1 MLDGSMAV
9 HKQWAT
15 RKNDERFLNLLDM
28 ETHFGKLRD
37 NSKAVVAANRSLR
50 IIPKDDELLIGR
62 GEQEAVI
69 NEWAFSQIASL
80 SGAPAGYMRT
90 LPAELAADC
99 LNYGLKYVRDVEEIG
114 LLVSRNG
121 VDNANLSVR
130 AATGPRYGR
139 VWNCDIVRSLVSR
152 FGDGVSG
159 DFRVPGI
166 FGQQVAVTKENTTL
180 YAGERDMFVFLCDEI
195 NRVEIKNRRNGKSG
209 SMARGFYVWNSEVG
223 AATLGAAFFLF
234 DYVCGNR
241 IIWGM
246 EEFREM
252 RIRHTVSAPHR
263 WLEEVSPI
271 IDEYRDGSERPVIS
285 AIEHA
290 REKRIDDV
298 NEFLANRFGKN
309 MSKVL
314 IERHQK
320 EEDRP
325 IETLW
330 DAVTAATA
338 YARDI
343 PNQDSRVAFERA
355 AGKIMELAQ

>member
-1 MLDGSMAV
+1 MPDGSMEV

-15 RKNDERFLNLLDM
+15 RKTDERFLDLFSMRD
-28 ETHFGKLRD
+28 HFGKLKE
-37 NSKAVVAANRSLR
+37 NSKGVVIANRSLNVV
-50 IIPKDDELLIGR
+50 PNGDELMIGR
-62 GEQEAVI
+62 GSQEAII
-69 NEWAFSQIASL
+69 NEWAFGQIASL
-80 SGAPAGYMRT
+80 SGAPAGYLRS
-90 LPAELAADC
+90 LPAPIAADC

-114 LLVSRNG
+114 LLVSRDDT
-121 VDNANLSVR
+121 DNANLSLR

-139 VWNCDIVRSLVSR
+139 VWNHDIVRSLVNR
-152 FGDGVSG
+152 FGDGVTG
-159 DFRVPGI
+159 DFRVPGV
-166 FGQQVAVTKENTTL
+166 FGKRVEVTKANTTL
-180 YAGERDMFVFLCDEI
+180 YAGERDMFVFLCDEV
-195 NRVEIKNRRNGKSG
+195 NRVEVKNRRNGQSG

-246 EEFREM
+246 EEFKEM

-271 IDEYRDGSERPVIS
+271 IDEYRNGSERPVLA
-285 AIEHA
+285 AIESA
-290 REKRIDDV
+290 REKKIGDV

-309 MSKVL
+309 MAKVL
-314 IERHQK
+314 VERHEK
-320 EEDRP
+320 EEGRP

-330 DAVTAATA
+330 DAVTAGTA

-343 PNQDSRVAFERA
+343 PNQDSRVAFERET
-355 AGKIMELAQ
+355 GKIMELAV